1 MLAVIKAE
9 KVVVGYLFLVGMA
22 TQSLSQAAPQTLWDS
37 PAQLRQWVFVAP
49 ASDITVVDM
58 LEGSRDFVRIV
69 PGHEAMI
76 VLPNPTTLNLSNLTS
91 ASTVMDPSHYN
102 ALKITFRHNL
112 PLSQL
117 SGQWAH
123 RSVQYDEDLLLTPK
137 FSIYSAPGDDQ
148 WHTVVLSFADS
159 PRFKAA
165 DPIVYINLSFISAS
179 SRDVIGLNK
188 TASAIHLD
196 IDRIEFIHADKPVPT
211 PPTVVDF
218 TPKSGPIGSVVA
230 IQGSGFAQPADRNIV
245 LFENEQAEII
255 SGDVGHLA
263 AKVPINGKLHVSVLT
278 PGGLRASAQ
287 QTFITLGPPAKLTI
301 VSGSGQSA
309 SIHTVLQPFS
319 VRVSD
324 IEDLPIPGAAVTFQ
338 ITSGGGALSAT
349 DVTTNDQGIASV
361 VLTLPSSSAVVFT
374 RASAEKMFDTVTFI
388 ATATKP

>member
-159 PRFKAA
+159 PRVK
-165 DPIVYINLSFISAS
+165 AS

-218 TPKSGPIGSVVA
+218 TPKSGPIGSVVT

-278 PGGLRASAQ
+278 PGGLKASAQ